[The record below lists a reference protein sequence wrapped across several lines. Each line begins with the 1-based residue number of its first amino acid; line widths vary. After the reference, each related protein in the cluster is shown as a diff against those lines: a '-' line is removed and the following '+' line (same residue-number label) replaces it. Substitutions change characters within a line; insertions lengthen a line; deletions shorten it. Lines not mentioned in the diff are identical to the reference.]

1 MEEVTI
7 VNQEP
12 TRPMTAWSAVFAVAL
27 CASTL
32 VAAEWMPVSLLTP
45 IADSLQLT
53 EGQAGQ
59 AISVSGLFAILTS
72 LFISA
77 STRGID
83 RRSVLLWLTC
93 VTLVSGVVVAAAPNY
108 PVFMIGRALVG
119 MAVGGFWSMSAAT
132 MIRIVPA
139 KDVPRALAVLNG
151 GNALATTIAA
161 PVGSFLGQYIGWRGA
176 FFCVVPIA
184 ALTLLWQWV
193 TLPKMPGQ
201 ERATAVAAFK
211 VLRRP
216 EVPYGMLAAALFF
229 LGQFSLFTYL
239 RPFFET
245 ITRVDVTTISA
256 LLLVM
261 GVAGLIGTSLI
272 GLVIRQRLYTFLVV
286 MPLSMAAMAV
296 ALTAFG
302 ASLGATAALMF
313 LWGFIGTAAPVG
325 WWTWLSSALPDDA
338 EAGGGLMVA
347 VVQLAITAGA
357 AGGGV
362 LFDSSGYRATFLF
375 SAAIL
380 ALSSTVILIG
390 ALRRKAKA
398 DPRCAACLPASAT
411 P

>member
-1 MEEVTI
+1 MA
-7 VNQEP
+7 
-12 TRPMTAWSAVFAVAL
+12 AWSAVFAVAL
-27 CASTL
+27 CASML
-32 VAAEWMPVSLLTP
+32 VASEWMPVSLLTP
-45 IADSLQLT
+45 IADSLRLT

-77 STRGID
+77 ATRGID
-83 RRSVLLWLTC
+83 RRSVLLWLTG
-93 VTLVSGVVVAAAPNY
+93 VTLVSGVVVAFAPNY

-132 MIRIVPA
+132 MIRIVPG
-139 KDVPRALAVLNG
+139 KDVPRALALLNG

-161 PVGSFLGQYIGWRGA
+161 PLGSFLGQYIGWRGA

-184 ALTLLWQWV
+184 ALTLLWQSF
-193 TLPKMPGQ
+193 TLPRMPSR
-201 ERATAVAAFK
+201 ERASAAAAFK

-216 EVPYGMLAAALFF
+216 NVPYGMLAAALFF

-245 ITRVDVTTISA
+245 VTRVDVTTISA

-272 GLVIRQRLYTFLVV
+272 GFVIRQSLYASLVF
-286 MPLSMAAMAV
+286 MPFAMALMAV
-296 ALTAFG
+296 ALTVYG
-302 ASLGATAALMF
+302 ASLGATATLML

-325 WWTWLSSALPDDA
+325 WWTWLSEALPDDA

-375 SAAIL
+375 SAVIL
-380 ALSSTVILIG
+380 ALSSTVILVG
-390 ALRRKAKA
+390 AFRRKAKA
-398 DPRCAACLPASAT
+398 DPQCAACVSASPAR
-411 P
+411 

>member
-1 MEEVTI
+1 MDVTAD
-7 VNQEP
+7 QE
-12 TRPMTAWSAVFAVAL
+12 TRPAVAAWSAVFAVAL
-27 CASTL
+27 CASML
-32 VAAEWMPVSLLTP
+32 VASEWMPVSLLTP
-45 IADSLQLT
+45 IADSLRLT

-77 STRGID
+77 ATRGID
-83 RRSVLLWLTC
+83 RRSVLLWLTG
-93 VTLVSGVVVAAAPNY
+93 VTLVSGVVVAFAPNY

-132 MIRIVPA
+132 MIRIVPT
-139 KDVPRALAVLNG
+139 KDVPRALALLNG

-161 PVGSFLGQYIGWRGA
+161 PLGSFLGQYIGWRGA

-184 ALTLLWQWV
+184 ALTLLWQFF
-193 TLPKMPGQ
+193 TLPRMPSR
-201 ERATAVAAFK
+201 ERASAAAAFK

-216 EVPYGMLAAALFF
+216 NVPYGMLAAALFF

-245 ITRVDVTTISA
+245 VTRVDVTTISA

-272 GLVIRQRLYTFLVV
+272 GFVIRQSLYASLVL
-286 MPLSMAAMAV
+286 MPFAMALMAV
-296 ALTAFG
+296 ALTVYG
-302 ASLGATAALMF
+302 ASLGATATLML

-325 WWTWLSSALPDDA
+325 WWTWLSEALPDDA

-375 SAAIL
+375 SAVIL
-380 ALSSTVILIG
+380 ALSSTVILVG
-390 ALRRKAKA
+390 AFRRKAKA
-398 DPRCAACLPASAT
+398 DPQCTACVSASPAR
-411 P
+411 

>member
-1 MEEVTI
+1 MNTTTD
-7 VNQEP
+7 QQ
-12 TRPMTAWSAVFAVAL
+12 TTQPMRAWGAVFALTL

-32 VAAEWMPVSLLTP
+32 VASEWMPVSLLTP
-45 IADSLQLT
+45 IADGLRLT

-59 AISVSGLFAILTS
+59 AISISGLFAILTS

-77 STRGID
+77 ATRGID
-83 RRSVLLWLTC
+83 RRSVLLWLTS
-93 VTLVSGVVVAAAPNY
+93 VMLVSGIVVAFAPNH
-108 PVFMIGRALVG
+108 PVFMLGRALVG

-161 PVGSFLGQYIGWRGA
+161 PLGSFLGQYIGWRGA

-184 ALTLLWQWV
+184 ALTLLWQFV
-193 TLPKMPGQ
+193 TLPMMPSH
-201 ERATAVAAFK
+201 ERASAAAAFK

-216 EVPYGMLAAALFF
+216 GVPYGMIAAALFF
-229 LGQFSLFTYL
+229 LGQFALFTYL

-245 ITRVDVTTISA
+245 VTRVDVTTISA

-261 GVAGLIGTSLI
+261 GVAGLVGTALI
-272 GLVIRQRLYTFLVV
+272 GIVIRDRLYASLVL
-286 MPLSMAAMAV
+286 MPFAMAV
-296 ALTAFG
+296 IAVALIAMG
-302 ASLGATAALMF
+302 SSLGATAALMF
-313 LWGFIGTAAPVG
+313 LWGFVGTAAPVG
-325 WWTWLSSALPDDA
+325 WWTWLSKALPDDA

-347 VVQLAITAGA
+347 VVQLAITMGA

-362 LFDSSGYRATFLF
+362 LFDHSGYRATFLF

-380 ALSSTVILIG
+380 ALSSLVILVG
-390 ALRRKAKA
+390 ARRRKAKA
-398 DPRCAACLPASAT
+398 DAQCAACAAASPAG
-411 P
+411 

>member
-1 MEEVTI
+1 MA
-7 VNQEP
+7 
-12 TRPMTAWSAVFAVAL
+12 AWSAVFAVAL
-27 CASTL
+27 CAATL

-83 RRSVLLWLTC
+83 RRTVLLWLTG
-93 VTLVSGVVVAAAPNY
+93 VTLVSGVIVALAPNY
-108 PVFMIGRALVG
+108 PVFMMGRALVG

-161 PVGSFLGQYIGWRGA
+161 PMGSFLGQYIGWRGA
-176 FFCVVPIA
+176 FFCVVPVA
-184 ALTLLWQWV
+184 ALTLLWQWL
-193 TLPKMPGQ
+193 TLPKMPSQ
-201 ERATAVAAFK
+201 ERASAVAAFK

-272 GLVIRQRLYTFLVV
+272 GIVIRQRLYTFLVL
-286 MPLSMAAMAV
+286 MPLSMAVMAV

-302 ASLGATAALMF
+302 ASLGVTAGLMF
-313 LWGFIGTAAPVG
+313 LWGFVGTAAPVG
-325 WWTWLSSALPDDA
+325 WFTWLSTALPDDA

-380 ALSSTVILIG
+380 ALSSAVILIG

-398 DPRCAACLPASAT
+398 DPRCAACVPASAT

>member
-1 MEEVTI
+1 MDVTTDQKT
-7 VNQEP
+7 VQ
-12 TRPMTAWSAVFAVAL
+12 PMAAWSAVFAVSL

-32 VAAEWMPVSLLTP
+32 VATEWMPVSLLTP
-45 IADSLQLT
+45 IADTLQLT

-59 AISVSGLFAILTS
+59 AISISGLFAILTS

-83 RRSVLLWLTC
+83 RRSVLLGLTC
-93 VTLVSGVVVAAAPNY
+93 ITLVSGVVVAFAPNY
-108 PVFMIGRALVG
+108 PVFMLGRALVG

-139 KDVPRALAVLNG
+139 KDVPRALSVLNG

-161 PVGSFLGQYIGWRGA
+161 PMGSFLGQYIGWRGA

-184 ALTLLWQWV
+184 ALTLLWQFV
-193 TLPKMPGQ
+193 TLPKMPSQ
-201 ERATAVAAFK
+201 ERAGAAAAFK

-245 ITRVDVTTISA
+245 ITRIDVTTISA

-272 GLVIRQRLYTFLVV
+272 GIVIRERLYTSLAV
-286 MPLSMAAMAV
+286 MPFAMALIAI
-296 ALTAFG
+296 ALTVFG
-302 ASLGATAALMF
+302 SSFAATAALIF

-325 WWTWLSSALPDDA
+325 WWTWLSKALPDDA

-347 VVQLAITAGA
+347 VVQLAITLGA

-362 LFDSSGYRATFLF
+362 LFDSNGYRATFLF
-375 SAAIL
+375 SGVIL
-380 ALSSTVILIG
+380 VLSSIVILIG
-390 ALRRKAKA
+390 ALRRKVKA
-398 DPRCAACLPASAT
+398 DSQCAACVPASAT

>member
-1 MEEVTI
+1 MA
-7 VNQEP
+7 
-12 TRPMTAWSAVFAVAL
+12 AWSAVFAVAL
-27 CASTL
+27 CASML
-32 VAAEWMPVSLLTP
+32 VASEWMPVSLLTP
-45 IADSLQLT
+45 IADSLRLT

-77 STRGID
+77 ATRGID
-83 RRSVLLWLTC
+83 RRSVLLWLTG
-93 VTLVSGVVVAAAPNY
+93 VTLVSGVVVAFAPNY

-132 MIRIVPA
+132 MIRIVPT
-139 KDVPRALAVLNG
+139 KDVPRALALLNG

-161 PVGSFLGQYIGWRGA
+161 PLGSFLGQYIGWRGA

-184 ALTLLWQWV
+184 ALTLLWQFF
-193 TLPKMPGQ
+193 TLPRMPSR
-201 ERATAVAAFK
+201 ERASAAAAFK

-216 EVPYGMLAAALFF
+216 NVPYGMLAAALFF

-245 ITRVDVTTISA
+245 VTRVDVTTISA

-272 GLVIRQRLYTFLVV
+272 GFVIRQSLYASLVL
-286 MPLSMAAMAV
+286 MPFAMALMAV
-296 ALTAFG
+296 ALTVYG
-302 ASLGATAALMF
+302 ASLGATATLML

-325 WWTWLSSALPDDA
+325 WWTWLSEALPDDA

-375 SAAIL
+375 SAVIL
-380 ALSSTVILIG
+380 ALSSTVILVG
-390 ALRRKAKA
+390 AFRRKAKA
-398 DPRCAACLPASAT
+398 DPQCTACVSASPAR
-411 P
+411 